1 MNAAIA
7 PARPEDLPALVGLWE
22 AAVRATHSFVAE
34 ADIQYFQTLLRDGAL
49 LAVRPHCAR
58 DAAGRLLGFVG
69 VAGER
74 IEMLFVAP
82 EHFGRGVG
90 TLLLRHAVG
99 ALGAREVDV
108 NEQNPAAAGFYAR
121 RGFRTVGRSPLDGT
135 GRPYPLL
142 HLRLAV
148 AAASQA

>member
-1 MNAAIA
+1 MNAAVA
-7 PARPEDLPALVGLWE
+7 AQREEFPAIVELWE
-22 AAVRATHSFVAE
+22 ASVRATHHFVSE
-34 ADIQYFQTLLRDGAL
+34 ADLQNFKTLVRDACLDAVQLR
-49 LAVRPHCAR
+49 CAK
-58 DAAGRLLGFVG
+58 DAAGRMLGFVG
-69 VAGER
+69 VAGQR
-74 IEMLFVAP
+74 IEMLFVVP

-90 TLLLRHAVG
+90 TLLLRHAVE

-142 HLRLAV
+142 HLRLAE
-148 AAASQA
+148 AADLQA